1 MEKRYLTWQDAKEYT
16 SMGDCT
22 LEWFLRVERVPIYQ
36 EKYGERRYVDKK
48 DIDRAFARR
57 KKVRNTVINLTTERL
72 F

>member
-1 MEKRYLTWQDAKEYT
+1 MEKRYLTWKDAREYT
-16 SMGDCT
+16 GMGDCT

-57 KKVRNTVINLTTERL
+57 KKVRNTVINYREA

>member
-1 MEKRYLTWQDAKEYT
+1 MEKRYLTWKDAREYT
-16 SMGDCT
+16 GMGDST
-22 LEWFLRVERVPIYQ
+22 LEWFLSIEGVLIYQ

-57 KKVRNTVINLTTERL
+57 KKVRNTVINYKEA